1 MWQVSA
7 NMLQRMEEARTPLSK
22 QRYLDAAIEALC
34 HSYALA
40 FPGREHEKV
49 AD

>member
-1 MWQVSA
+1 
-7 NMLQRMEEARTPLSK
+7 MLQRMEEARTPLSK